1 MHIYL
6 DNASTTK
13 PCEEAVNAVVRCA
26 TENYGNPSSLH
37 KIGLEAEMEV
47 RQARKTIAKALGCD
61 AERLFF
67 TSGATESN
75 NLAIAGTAEAYGRK
89 KKKIVVSSV
98 EHSCVKQSIVRLE
111 EKGFE
116 VVRISPVDNVFRPQD
131 FINAVDENTF
141 LVSMMLVNNETGYI
155 MPVKQTFSV
164 IKKRFPDVIT
174 HCDAVQG
181 FLKIPFKV
189 KDLNADLVSVSGHKV
204 HALKGTGALYIKKGV
219 RVVPQIVGGSQ
230 ENHQRAGTESVPL
243 IAGFGSAV
251 EKLFPTVKERYEKVQ
266 GLKTL
271 LKDLI
276 GQTDG
281 IEVNS
286 GDENFSPYIISIAVD
301 KIRSEIMLH
310 FLESI
315 GIYVSSGSAC
325 SKGAKSGVLEEFGI
339 KNPDGTLR
347 ISLCEDNTEEDI
359 KALVEGLKQG
369 QATILRK

>member
-251 EKLFPTVKERYEKVQ
+251 EKLFPTVKQRYEKVQ

-286 GDENFSPYIISIAVD
+286 GDENFSPYIISIAAD

>member
-61 AERLFF
+61 AERLLF

-75 NLAIAGTAEAYGRK
+75 NLAIIGTAEAYGRK

-251 EKLFPTVKERYEKVQ
+251 EKLFPTVKQRYEKVQ
-266 GLKTL
+266 KLKTL

-286 GDENFSPYIISIAVD
+286 GDENFSPYIISIAAD

-310 FLESI
+310 FLVSI

>member
-61 AERLFF
+61 AERLLF

-75 NLAIAGTAEAYGRK
+75 NLAIIGTAEAYGRK

-251 EKLFPTVKERYEKVQ
+251 EKLFPTVKQRYEKVQ
-266 GLKTL
+266 KLKTL

-286 GDENFSPYIISIAVD
+286 GDENFSPYIISIAAD

>member
-61 AERLFF
+61 AERLLF

-75 NLAIAGTAEAYGRK
+75 NLAIIGTAEAYGRK

-98 EHSCVKQSIVRLE
+98 ENSCVKQSIVRLE

-230 ENHQRAGTESVPL
+230 ENHRRAGTESVPL

-251 EKLFPTVKERYEKVQ
+251 EKLFPTVKQRYEKVQ
-266 GLKTL
+266 KLKTL

-286 GDENFSPYIISIAVD
+286 GDENFSPYIISIAAD

>member
-1 MHIYL
+1 M
-6 DNASTTK
+6 
-13 PCEEAVNAVVRCA
+13 
-26 TENYGNPSSLH
+26 G
-37 KIGLEAEMEV
+37 
-47 RQARKTIAKALGCD
+47 
-61 AERLFF
+61 
-67 TSGATESN
+67 
-75 NLAIAGTAEAYGRK
+75 
-89 KKKIVVSSV
+89 
-98 EHSCVKQSIVRLE
+98 
-111 EKGFE
+111 
-116 VVRISPVDNVFRPQD
+116 
-131 FINAVDENTF
+131 
-141 LVSMMLVNNETGYI
+141 
-155 MPVKQTFSV
+155 
-164 IKKRFPDVIT
+164 
-174 HCDAVQG
+174 
-181 FLKIPFKV
+181 
-189 KDLNADLVSVSGHKV
+189 GHKV

-230 ENHQRAGTESVPL
+230 ENHRRAGTESVPL

-251 EKLFPTVKERYEKVQ
+251 EKLFPTVKQRYEKVQ
-266 GLKTL
+266 KLKTL

-286 GDENFSPYIISIAVD
+286 GDENFSPYIISIAAD